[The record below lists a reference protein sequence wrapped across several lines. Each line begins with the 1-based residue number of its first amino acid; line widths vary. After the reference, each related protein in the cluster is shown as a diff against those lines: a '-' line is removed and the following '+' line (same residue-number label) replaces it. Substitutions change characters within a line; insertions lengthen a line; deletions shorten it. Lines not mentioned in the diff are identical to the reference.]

1 VNSRDL
7 VELLR
12 LPAALTV
19 PGDSLAGAAHAGRS
33 RASRVWAM
41 PVASALMYWGGM
53 ALNDWADSDV
63 DAVERPERPIPSGR
77 VTPEMALGTGTA
89 LCLGGVLV
97 SLVAGGRAAARVS
110 IPLAALIWTY
120 DRYAKSTL
128 VGPAVMASTRGLDV
142 LLGSAAAPARAWQ
155 PATAVTAH
163 TAAVTLLSRG
173 EVHGTDACSA
183 RAATTT
189 TAAVAAA
196 TALVALADREAP
208 VPHRVAAVA
217 LSAGYGYVVCRA
229 QARTLREPGAASVRT
244 ATGTGIRGLVI
255 LQSAWLARRGALA
268 QAAGV
273 LAVGPALRAASK
285 VVSPT

>member
-1 VNSRDL
+1 MNSRDL

-33 RASRVWAM
+33 RSPRVWAM
-41 PVASALMYWGGM
+41 PVASALLYWGGM
-53 ALNDWADSDV
+53 ALNDWADRDV
-63 DAVERPERPIPSGR
+63 DAVERPERPVPSGR
-77 VTPEMALGTGTA
+77 VTPETALATGTA

-97 SLVAGGRAAARVS
+97 SVAAGGRAAARVS
-110 IPLAALIWTY
+110 VPLAALIWTY
-120 DRYAKSTL
+120 DGYAKSTFA
-128 VGPAVMASTRGLDV
+128 GPAVMASTRGLDV
-142 LLGSAAAPARAWQ
+142 LLGSAATPARAWQ
-155 PATAVTAH
+155 PAAAVTAH

-173 EVHGTDACSA
+173 EVHGTDARTA

-189 TAAVAAA
+189 TAAVAAT
-196 TALVALADREAP
+196 TALVALADRTAP
-208 VPHRVAAVA
+208 VAHRVCAAVLA
-217 LSAGYGYVVCRA
+217 AGYGYVVSRA